1 MIITWIVVG
10 VMLINATI
18 VTGSRGKGVPHIYTI
33 VFSGIFCGSFFII
46 ILFLLTGTTE
56 YSVIGLIP
64 FAGSMVGN
72 TLTKNTQGIEQF
84 LAEFH
89 ARVPEIETVLALG
102 GTTRQ
107 ATTVVER
114 KTVVSLILPTN
125 DSMRNAGFFLPGAS
139 IGLLMTGTPPLEAMI
154 FQCILFMAWSGAT
167 IISGSII
174 TNLMIKQFMTPNNQ
188 IRYEILNSLLD
199 LQEKEEQ
206 DSTKKALKILLKL
219 KKAPVGEQ

>member
-1 MIITWIVVG
+1 
-10 VMLINATI
+10 
-18 VTGSRGKGVPHIYTI
+18 
-33 VFSGIFCGSFFII
+33 
-46 ILFLLTGTTE
+46 
-56 YSVIGLIP
+56 
-64 FAGSMVGN
+64 
-72 TLTKNTQGIEQF
+72 
-84 LAEFH
+84 
-89 ARVPEIETVLALG
+89 
-102 GTTRQ
+102 
-107 ATTVVER
+107 
-114 KTVVSLILPTN
+114 
-125 DSMRNAGFFLPGAS
+125 MRNAGFFLPGAS

-206 DSTKKALKILLKL
+206 DSTKKSLKILLKL